1 MYQHFNFRGPTNFP
15 FLTFACSTF
24 DLIFQLSVAPEDQ
37 FEWVH
42 CDSVAA
48 ADGVAVVVAAAAAV
62 AVAAVEIFWSTRDPG
77 SLMIF
82 FKHKLAEL

>member
-1 MYQHFNFRGPTNFP
+1 MYQHFNFSSQTNFP
-15 FLTFACSTF
+15 FLAFAWSTF
-24 DLIFQLSVAPEDQ
+24 DLIFPLSVAPEDQ

-62 AVAAVEIFWSTRDPG
+62 AVVAVAAVELFEVLVT
-77 SLMIF
+77 L
-82 FKHKLAEL
+82 EV